1 MHNQNIHLS
10 RLWQCKLARIPQ
22 VLLLIIALS
31 ACDQALDSERTGNKP
46 AAAEAI
52 TGDYLAADLR
62 QKVQK
67 LLGDVEQA
75 PSNSE
80 NIGERVDILWQ
91 WANAMARRDK
101 GLKFAPNLTLV
112 VAQIKRF
119 LSGYNLLTNPDGS
132 SDKSIVDAAFAQ
144 GQAVRFALAQFD
156 AYVKELDIRETDP
169 DAFGVLSS
177 DTQGPFPA
185 GSYQT
190 IRQTWTVGSRNLNPG
205 GYLMIAQH
213 FMADQG
219 VYQVNPL
226 ASDNFVSIKSS
237 NSEVKFKPI
246 KVAKMGQ
253 HGGFRAPSPNL
264 AFQVESGQ
272 LTSGDTVT
280 ITYGDTSQGGRG
292 FKVQSV
298 SNDYYQLPVY
308 ISFDASPINSLLDLT
323 AFEVIGKQA
332 SGVHGFVPSVVGV
345 NEPFT
350 LSVRTE
356 DDYFNKASGSIP
368 AFDVL
373 LNGTSF
379 SEIPAGM
386 DAISSIEDIRLAAP
400 GVYRFQIRSKD
411 GVIQGQSN
419 PVWVQEN
426 PVTRIFW
433 GETHGHSGFAEG
445 QGSPEG
451 YFRFGRDEAK
461 LDFLTLSEH
470 DIWLDDGEW
479 QRMIDVVK
487 EFNREGEFLTYLGYE
502 WTNGHQWGGH
512 HNVLYRT
519 PDDRRRTSVQYFPV
533 LQELYRGLRE
543 MNDPSDILIIPHAHQ
558 AGYWKLNDAGMETL
572 VEIHSQHGYFEWF
585 GRQYLAE
592 GFRTGFIA
600 ASDDHLGHPGYTSIR
615 PQGFIYQGGLA
626 AVRAAAKTSD
636 SIFNAMKQRQT
647 YATTVDRII
656 LDFKVN
662 DVDMGGV
669 AQAAKSNLIRGQVMG
684 TAPIDTI
691 SIIKNDR
698 EIWSRD
704 YRKSS
709 ELNSQTTQVE
719 LAFTSQSHSK
729 EYRID
734 NPRGWRLWYG
744 YAIIEGAELVGINPG
759 YQNALLPPTRQAG
772 QNKQTVMFALRTRGE
787 TRRLGLV
794 LKGASKDTSISI
806 HLDEN
811 REAPTA
817 PARTRK
823 PALIPAEDFTI
834 AFANLDGGQA
844 IKLFKV
850 DEYTDTITFKLLNA
864 DAPFDQNFQFEDK
877 ESAQAGDYY
886 FVRVEQANS
895 GIAWSSPVWIETK
908 GEN

>member
-1 MHNQNIHLS
+1 MHNQNILLS
-10 RLWQCKLARIPQ
+10 RPWQCKLARIPRA
-22 VLLLIIALS
+22 LLLLIALS
-31 ACDQALDSERTGNKP
+31 ACDQAPDSERAGNKP
-46 AAAEAI
+46 TATEAI
-52 TGDYLAADLR
+52 TGDYLAPDLR

-67 LLGDVEQA
+67 LRIDIEQE
-75 PSNSE
+75 PSNST
-80 NIGERVDILWQ
+80 NIGGRVDILWQ
-91 WANAMARRDK
+91 WANAMALRDK
-101 GLKFAPNLTLV
+101 GLKFAPNLTLM

-132 SDKSIVDAAFAQ
+132 SDKSIVDTAFTQSQAA
-144 GQAVRFALAQFD
+144 RFALAQFD
-156 AYVKELDIRETDP
+156 GYVKELDLRDNDP

-177 DTQGPFPA
+177 DTKGPFPA

-190 IRQTWTVGSRNLNPG
+190 IRQTWTVGSRVLNPG
-205 GYLMIAQH
+205 GYLMVAQH

-219 VYQVNPL
+219 VYQIDT
-226 ASDNFVSIKSS
+226 ATSDNFISIKSS
-237 NSEVKFKPI
+237 NSAVKFKPI
-246 KVAKMGQ
+246 TVIKSGQ
-253 HGGFRAPSPNL
+253 HGGFRAPTPNL

-272 LTSGDTVT
+272 LTTGDTVT
-280 ITYGDTSQGGRG
+280 ITYGDTSQGSRG

-298 SNDYYQLPVY
+298 SNDYYQLPIY
-308 ISFDASPINSLLDLT
+308 ISFDATPINSLLDLT

-356 DDYFNKASGSIP
+356 DEYFNKASGSIP
-368 AFDVL
+368 AYDVL
-373 LNGTSF
+373 LNETF
-379 SEIPAGM
+379 HSEIPAGM
-386 DAISSIEDIRLAAP
+386 DAISSIKDIRLPAV

-411 GVIQGQSN
+411 GVIRGQSN

-451 YFRFGRDEAK
+451 YFRFGRDEAR

-479 QRMIDVVK
+479 QRMIDSVK
-487 EFNREGEFLTYLGYE
+487 EFNREGEFVTYLGYE

-519 PDDRRRTSVQYFPV
+519 PDGRRRTDVQYFPV

-572 VEIHSQHGYFEWF
+572 VEIHSLHGYFEWF
-585 GRQYLAE
+585 GQQYLAE

-600 ASDDHLGHPGYTSIR
+600 ASDDHLGHPGYTSVR
-615 PQGFIYQGGLA
+615 PQGFVYQGGLA

-636 SIFNAMKQRQT
+636 SIFNAMKERQT

-662 DVDMGGV
+662 DVDMGGL
-669 AQAAKSNLIRGQVMG
+669 ARARKPNLIRGQVMG

-691 SIIKNDR
+691 TIIKNGR
-698 EIWSRD
+698 EIWSQD

-709 ELNSQTTQVE
+709 ELNSQETTVE
-719 LAFTSQSHSK
+719 LAFSSQSHSK
-729 EYRID
+729 GYQID

-744 YAIIEGAELVGINPG
+744 YAIIAGAELVEINPG
-759 YQNALLPPTRQAG
+759 YQNALLPPTQRDNE
-772 QNKQTVMFALRTRGE
+772 NKQKVMFALRTRGE

-794 LKGASKDTSISI
+794 LKGATKDTSISI
-806 HLDEN
+806 HLDEH
-811 REAPTA
+811 RESPTA

-850 DEYTDTITFKLLNA
+850 DEYTDAITFKLLNA
-864 DAPFDQNFQFEDK
+864 DAPLDQSFQFEDK
-877 ESAQAGDYY
+877 ESAKAGDYY

-895 GIAWSSPVWIETK
+895 GIAWSSPVWIEK
-908 GEN
+908 SAE